1 MRTSA
6 RDTGTSPYDLRR
18 LVVDEGPTPLDE
30 IIEEAV
36 ERGEIPPGPHAQR
49 VVTVAFDLF
58 RHEALMRL
66 GPVPDEVMVGIVDEV
81 FLPLVTGSAA
91 ARRTADS

>member
-1 MRTSA
+1 
-6 RDTGTSPYDLRR
+6 
-18 LVVDEGPTPLDE
+18 
-30 IIEEAV
+30 
-36 ERGEIPPGPHAQR
+36 